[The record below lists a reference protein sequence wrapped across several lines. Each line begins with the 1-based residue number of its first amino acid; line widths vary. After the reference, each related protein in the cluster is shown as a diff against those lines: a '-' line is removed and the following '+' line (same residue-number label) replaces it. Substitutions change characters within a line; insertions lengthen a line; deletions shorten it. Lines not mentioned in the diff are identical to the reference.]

1 LQKRRLYAGGFAPEW
16 FGAGWTVNL
25 HLENGCLEMVKKTTK
40 KKPKSRKVSPQ
51 DQELMD
57 FGRDLA
63 LAVMLRSL
71 CKTTKELHQMLRNIA
86 DLAELEAA
94 NEEFLKRQA
103 AT

>member
-1 LQKRRLYAGGFAPEW
+1 MA
-16 FGAGWTVNL
+16 
-25 HLENGCLEMVKKTTK
+25 KKATK
-40 KKPKSRKVSPQ
+40 KKPKAQMIRRQ

-63 LAVMLRSL
+63 LAIMLRSL
-71 CKTTKELHQMLRNIA
+71 CKTTEELHQMLRNIA

-94 NEEFLKRQA
+94 NEAYLKRKA